1 MAILQIFGSVYFNV
15 EAAPG
20 FGAQPWAIN
29 FGGYF
34 YDKAAA
40 GSKYRRRLARF
51 RDAASGFNGNTG
63 SIPGVIF
70 HLRYEPS
77 TYRDSNNRNCARE
90 AGSSKA
96 FQVTPRDVRPSRKI
110 SGRVNTR
117 PPRAELG
124 STPIGTANRILEVFE
139 RRDRALSPCNS
150 VIISRIIWALFCN
163 WPRIFRL
170 AVKGFLQVGRANS
183 RMIAERSQ

>member
-40 GSKYRRRLARF
+40 GSKYRWRLARF

-77 TYRDSNNRNCARE
+77 TYRDSNNRNCAR
-90 AGSSKA
+90 
-96 FQVTPRDVRPSRKI
+96 
-110 SGRVNTR
+110 
-117 PPRAELG
+117 
-124 STPIGTANRILEVFE
+124 ANDRN
-139 RRDRALSPCNS
+139 DRANDSGGL
-150 VIISRIIWALFCN
+150 VQ
-163 WPRIFRL
+163 PRPLLR
-170 AVKGFLQVGRANS
+170 Q
-183 RMIAERSQ
+183 